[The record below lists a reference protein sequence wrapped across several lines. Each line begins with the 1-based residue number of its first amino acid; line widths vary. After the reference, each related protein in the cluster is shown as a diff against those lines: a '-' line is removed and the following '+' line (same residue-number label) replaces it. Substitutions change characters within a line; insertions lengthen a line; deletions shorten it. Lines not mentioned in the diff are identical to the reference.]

1 MLVILLIILLIVGVV
16 AVKIFVMWKQ
26 LQRCNQRPLDIK
38 TFDGSDSPYHPAVL
52 YFKDAWNGY
61 KYWMAETPF
70 SPKAQPYP
78 DRFECP
84 TIHVSNDGVNWTHIG
99 KELKPIDDLTEQ
111 EVKEFDFFS
120 DPHLVFVD
128 GRMECWYRFTH
139 RRGDKNN
146 YAFVELCRRIT
157 TDGVHWSER
166 EMLIDLLHSEEGNRF
181 SNMVVSPAI
190 LREGDKYRM
199 WYVNSEADIQR
210 EVHLSSSSDASSWD
224 DIQHCK
230 LIGHTINPWHIDVN
244 YIDGKYYLVA
254 FDRIDLT
261 LWESE
266 DGVNFVYVK
275 QLLPVGATGSFYGFS
290 LYRAALLKDDKYKLY
305 FSGNNCFHTYIG
317 LMEGESVYDLK
328 IKSPTAER
336 YSSVYGMLHLK
347 YLLEKRRIV
356 FIVKNMWRNLIRKIK
371 NRFLSC

>member
-26 LQRCNQRPLDIK
+26 LQSCNQQPLDIK

-52 YFKDAWNGY
+52 YFKDGWNGY

-146 YAFVELCRRIT
+146 YAFVELCRRTT
-157 TDGVHWSER
+157 TDGVHWSDR
-166 EMLIDLLHSEEGNRF
+166 EVLIDLLHSEVGNCF
-181 SNMVVSPAI
+181 SNMVVSPTI
-190 LREGDKYRM
+190 LRERDKYRM
-199 WYVNSEADIQR
+199 WYVNSETKGQR
-210 EVHLSSSSDASSWD
+210 EVHMSTSADGYVWGE
-224 DIQHCK
+224 IVHCK
-230 LIGHTINPWHIDVN
+230 LIGHNLNPWHIDVN
-244 YIDGKYYLVA
+244 YIDDRYYLVCYEKS
-254 FDRIDLT
+254 LT

-266 DGVNFVYVK
+266 DGVEFIYKK
-275 QLLPVGATGSFYGFS
+275 QLLDVGTIGSFYGYW
-290 LYRAALLKDDKYKLY
+290 LYRAVLIKDDKYKLY

-317 LMEGESVYDLK
+317 LMEGDRVDEME
-328 IKSPTAER
+328 IISPTVER
-336 YSSVYGMLHLK
+336 YSSVWDMLHLK

-356 FIVKNMWRNLIRKIK
+356 FIIRNTIRIVIR
-371 NRFLSC
+371 NIRG

>member
-26 LQRCNQRPLDIK
+26 LQCCNQRPLDIK

-52 YFKDAWNGY
+52 YFKDGWNGY

-146 YAFVELCRRIT
+146 YAFVELCRRT
-157 TDGVHWSER
+157 TADGVHWSER
-166 EMLIDLLHSEEGNRF
+166 EVLIDLLHSEVGNCF

-190 LREGDKYRM
+190 LREGDKYSM
-199 WYVNSEADIQR
+199 W
-210 EVHLSSSSDASSWD
+210 
-224 DIQHCK
+224 
-230 LIGHTINPWHIDVN
+230 
-244 YIDGKYYLVA
+244 
-254 FDRIDLT
+254 
-261 LWESE
+261 
-266 DGVNFVYVK
+266 
-275 QLLPVGATGSFYGFS
+275 
-290 LYRAALLKDDKYKLY
+290 
-305 FSGNNCFHTYIG
+305 
-317 LMEGESVYDLK
+317 
-328 IKSPTAER
+328 
-336 YSSVYGMLHLK
+336 
-347 YLLEKRRIV
+347 
-356 FIVKNMWRNLIRKIK
+356 
-371 NRFLSC
+371 